1 VLLQCWTPVVIGW
14 LFSMQPD
21 LCLHCCAVCFL
32 LPRDLAQFRAVA
44 QELLSSAAWQL
55 AGQAAPQQL
64 AAAAAE
70 AASPVEVEEVLQ
82 ALLAHAAA
90 LTATLKAALQLLED
104 DSKQEQASHRKETDE
119 AAAAAAAAAGPE
131 QLQAELQRLAA
142 GVAALRSA
150 AAAARAPFGWEDGP
164 LVVAMRRGQLLLVDE
179 LNLAEDAVLERL
191 NRCGSCCVGSFV
203 AHAVFICYVMICWVL
218 VGLFVGSRS
227 CWLLI
232 GCLAQLQVIVTACIA
247 RISLV
252 CCSRFISL
260 LVVLL

>member
-1 VLLQCWTPVVIGW
+1 MMTPASILLMTNSGLGMCTVSGFDALYQSQN
-14 LFSMQPD
+14 LAYS
-21 LCLHCCAVCFL
+21 FL
-32 LPRDLAQFRAVA
+32 LRMLIVASASLRYPLLYRDLAQFRAVA

-55 AGQAAPQQL
+55 ASQHPPQQL

-90 LTATLKAALQLLED
+90 LTATLKTALQQLED
-104 DSKQEQASHRKETDE
+104 DSKQEQASDE
-119 AAAAAAAAAGPE
+119 LAAAAAAGPE
-131 QLQAELQRLAA
+131 QLQTELDRLAA

-191 NRCGSCCVGSFV
+191 NRCGWRSVYVACTQTFTMLQLLWMPSC
-203 AHAVFICYVMICWVL
+203 L
-218 VGLFVGSRS
+218 P
-227 CWLLI
+227 
-232 GCLAQLQVIVTACIA
+232 
-247 RISLV
+247 
-252 CCSRFISL
+252 
-260 LVVLL
+260 

>member
-1 VLLQCWTPVVIGW
+1 MMTPASI
-14 LFSMQPD
+14 LFMTDSGLGMCTVSGFDALYQSQY
-21 LCLHCCAVCFL
+21 LAYGFL
-32 LPRDLAQFRAVA
+32 LRMLIVASALLRHTLLYRDLAQFRAVA
-44 QELLSSAAWQL
+44 QELLSSPAWQL
-55 AGQAAPQQL
+55 ASQAAPQQL

-104 DSKQEQASHRKETDE
+104 SSKQEQASGD

-131 QLQAELQRLAA
+131 HLQAELDKLAA
-142 GVAALRSA
+142 GVAVLRSA

-191 NRCGSCCVGSFV
+191 NRCG
-203 AHAVFICYVMICWVL
+203 W
-218 VGLFVGSRS
+218 
-227 CWLLI
+227 
-232 GCLAQLQVIVTACIA
+232 TA
-247 RISLV
+247 RGWG
-252 CCSRFISL
+252 
-260 LVVLL
+260 